1 MRIFS
6 KRRVLICLLLTL
18 TGVVYAQQ
26 AGGDFCVRAYEDRNA
41 NTMRDTGEGEAFEPL
56 LRAGIGADLL
66 DETGVI
72 VASALLADSPTAD
85 QGVICFQF
93 LPEGQYTIQIT
104 SAEYR
109 PTTPDTMT
117 AIIRAGELPAVM
129 ELGVQ
134 SLVTQ
139 MVTPVDT
146 PVDDTTPQ
154 LERLLFAAA
163 GAVVAALVM
172 QVLGLIIYLIRFG
185 RKPKPTP
192 KTDTGVT
199 ATFKRPN

>member
-1 MRIFS
+1 MILL
-6 KRRVLICLLLTL
+6 VLVCFA
-18 TGVVYAQQ
+18 GVALAQQ
-26 AGGDFCVRAYEDRNA
+26 AGGDFCVRAFEDLNA
-41 NTMRDTGEGEAFEPL
+41 NSVRDTSDSEAFEPL

-66 DETGVI
+66 NDAGVI

-109 PTTPDTMT
+109 PTTPDAMT
-117 AIIRAGELPAVM
+117 ASIRAGELPAVM

-134 SLVTQ
+134 TLVGLPAAPLTA
-139 MVTPVDT
+139 VTDET
-146 PVDDTTPQ
+146 AQ
-154 LERLLFAAA
+154 LERILFAAA
-163 GAVVAALVM
+163 GAVVVALVM
-172 QVLGLIIYLIRFG
+172 QVIGLIIYLMRFA
-185 RKPKPTP
+185 RQPKAPV
-192 KTDTGVT
+192 KVDTGVT

>member
-1 MRIFS
+1 MRFFVKIGVFI
-6 KRRVLICLLLTL
+6 VLTVI
-18 TGVVYAQQ
+18 GASVVLAQT
-26 AGGDFCVRAYEDRNA
+26 GGDFCVRAFEDRNA
-41 NTMRDTGEGEAFEPL
+41 NTVRDTDDGEAFEPL
-56 LRAGIGADLL
+56 LRSGIGADLL

-72 VASALLADSPTAD
+72 VASALLADSPTAE

-104 SAEYR
+104 SAEYQA
-109 PTTPDTMT
+109 TTPDTMT
-117 AIIRAGELPAVM
+117 AIIRPGELPAVM

-134 SLVTQ
+134 TLVRPQETPLIA
-139 MVTPVDT
+139 PVDENAA
-146 PVDDTTPQ
+146 Q
-154 LERLLFAAA
+154 IERILVAAA
-163 GAVVAALVM
+163 AAVVVALVM